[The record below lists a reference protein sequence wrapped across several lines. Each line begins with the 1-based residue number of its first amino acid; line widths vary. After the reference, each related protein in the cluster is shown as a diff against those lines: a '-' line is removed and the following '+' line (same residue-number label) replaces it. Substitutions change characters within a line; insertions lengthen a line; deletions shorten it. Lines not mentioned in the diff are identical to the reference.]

1 MRRCHIS
8 IIACSSPDDP
18 KSGGLGNSLSRY
30 RQIAIDSAMQVPSSS
45 SRRGIRPKEF
55 FAKYSLFL
63 FSPEIGDGQMD
74 KHALP
79 HLFTALVATKERRK
93 LGSAACMICGLT
105 AIKTTAG
112 AAGKPTLSCTPS
124 DLTQSLGAG
133 SLIQIDPTGTPAS
146 IQPFNSADPILPQP
160 SSSNPCSEITRICF
174 APDKPWL
181 EWG

>member
-63 FSPEIGDGQMD
+63 FSPEIISIGTMG
-74 KHALP
+74 
-79 HLFTALVATKERRK
+79 
-93 LGSAACMICGLT
+93 ICRSFS
-105 AIKTTAG
+105 AIKIRTLRALGDAG
-112 AAGKPTLSCTPS
+112 RSYNFK
-124 DLTQSLGAG
+124 
-133 SLIQIDPTGTPAS
+133 ID
-146 IQPFNSADPILPQP
+146 
-160 SSSNPCSEITRICF
+160 SS
-174 APDKPWL
+174 
-181 EWG
+181 